1 MRFCVIACFPA
12 DCVLHVS
19 GERPARVRIAF
30 DYACLDKVGSLAGK
44 NDWHV
49 RKGSIKPVH
58 SVERASD
65 DEDTCIELTQFDSKL
80 RIPTKIPFGG
90 PDGKGIVHPIDEALI
105 LQSLPERCNS
115 LANRRHIRFLHHQK
129 PDQRHVRCVWVYP
142 GRGILSAVAP
152 ISPMKSR
159 RCTPASKDHGAA
171 V

>member
-1 MRFCVIACFPA
+1 MRHRFFPA

-80 RIPTKIPFGG
+80 RIPTNIPFGG

-105 LQSLPERCNS
+105 LQSLPERCNLS
-115 LANRRHIRFLHHQK
+115 LTAVISGFCTTKSPTNGMS
-129 PDQRHVRCVWVYP
+129 VCVWVYP

-152 ISPMKSR
+152 ISPMK
-159 RCTPASKDHGAA
+159 
-171 V
+171 